1 MNYTKYILGSI
12 FIYFITNSLQSQ
24 NIELNKDSIL
34 VHKVIIKLFDGM
46 REGDSAQVHSV
57 FYDNVRML
65 TSFRLKTGES
75 KLNEDKLH
83 GFLQVVGNGHQE
95 IWDERISNTIIQID
109 GDLAQVWTDY
119 SFFVDNKF
127 SHCGVD
133 AFQLVKDNSGQWKI
147 INLIDTRRKTGCE
160 GAH

>member
-1 MNYTKYILGSI
+1 MIYSKYILSAI
-12 FIYFITNSLQSQ
+12 FIYFITNSLHSQ
-24 NIELNKDSIL
+24 KNESNKDSVL
-34 VHKVIIKLFDGM
+34 VHNAIIKLFDGM
-46 REGDSAQVHSV
+46 REGDSAKVHSV

-75 KLNEDKLH
+75 KLNEDSLP
-83 GFLQVVGNGHQE
+83 GFLQAVGNGHQE

-119 SFFVDNKF
+119 SFFADRTF

-133 AFQLVKDNSGQWKI
+133 AFQLVKDKEGQWKI

-160 GAH
+160 GAN